1 MDEEDVVLIY
11 SGISFSYKRTKFEST
26 EERWI
31 NLEPVIQN
39 EVSQKE
45 KKTNNVYSPIYME
58 TRKMEPMNLFARQE

>member
-1 MDEEDVVLIY
+1 MEYYYSAINRNKSESVLVRWMD
-11 SGISFSYKRTKFEST
+11 
-26 EERWI
+26 
-31 NLEPVIQN
+31 LEPVIQN